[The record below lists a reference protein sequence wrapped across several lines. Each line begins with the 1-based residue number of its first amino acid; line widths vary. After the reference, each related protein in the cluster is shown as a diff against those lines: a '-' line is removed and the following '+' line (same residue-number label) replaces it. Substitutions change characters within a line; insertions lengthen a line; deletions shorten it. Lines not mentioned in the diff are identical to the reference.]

1 MLWLLAFTS
10 ATLSPRT
17 DSLEHEREDVQAS
30 DEALGH
36 IMHNVETV
44 QAKTAAALNK
54 MEKESFFAVPK
65 EKWLDPGPETSKRKA
80 APSSLLQESPEL
92 DAALKKLQDTM
103 KVSLPE
109 SKLSLQADK
118 LGARAQEELS
128 KAKAM
133 ELESQKALDLNKQ
146 RVKEANAQIEKLRAM
161 NEKNKIEQKKASEE
175 LAKKLGSSF
184 VQLSENPD
192 DGFAKVEA
200 KLKALQEKIKAD
212 TAKFE
217 QEAKAAPSSFVQQGE
232 KLNVEGL
239 GLELGSSTL
248 AQTQEAFQLLNHKMD
263 NVKKMQAATAQAIA
277 KMRQDSFFNPGAH
290 PVAPT
295 SLIQEHGDVTIAQ
308 TDIDK
313 LKADDETAQN
323 NLQVDE
329 DKYHSAMEHL
339 ESVASRPWHEKSRF
353 KDLEH
358 RLESIGELRGSVKSD
373 E

>member
-1 MLWLLAFTS
+1 MLWLLALTS
-10 ATLSPRT
+10 AALSPRG
-17 DSLEHEREDVQAS
+17 DALEHERADVQES

-36 IMHNVETV
+36 IMNNVEAV

-54 MEKESFFAVPK
+54 MEKESFFALPK
-65 EKWLDPGPETSKRKA
+65 DKWLDPGPEKPRSKGKA

-92 DAALKKLQDTM
+92 DSALKKLQDSMT
-103 KVSLPE
+103 VTLPE
-109 SKLSLQADK
+109 SKGLEDKGLEDHAAK
-118 LGARAQEELS
+118 LGARAQEELN
-128 KAKAM
+128 KVKGM
-133 ELESQKALDLNKQ
+133 DMESQKAVALSKQ
-146 RVKEANAQIEKLRAM
+146 RAKEAMVEIAKLRAA
-161 NEKNKIEQKKASEE
+161 NEKNK
-175 LAKKLGSSF
+175 AKTAPSSF
-184 VQLSENPD
+184 AQISDSPD

-263 NVKKMQAATAQAIA
+263 NVKKMQASTAQAIS
-277 KMRQDSFFNPGAH
+277 KMQQDSFFNPGAH

-295 SLIQEHGDVTIAQ
+295 SLIQENGHVTVTQ
-308 TDIDK
+308 SDIDK
-313 LKADDETAQN
+313 LKADDETAQG

-353 KDLEH
+353 KDLEN
-358 RLESIGELRGSVKSD
+358 RLESIGELRGSVQND
-373 E
+373 D